1 MNAEPAH
8 SEELESGVQHAIQI
22 ASGHFEAAREEC
34 RAKGLRDTDLS
45 AAVFGYLMNLLEDQL
60 GERAV
65 PVLVGMVSDLAAS
78 AGFGGADAV
87 LDPARAEYS
96 RANPSKRYA
105 ELLRHYRQMHEQG
118 YDIKDGAETITLPSE
133 KAFPGN
139 ELPKFIVPIKELVT
153 SHGAKTLLDYGAGKG
168 RQYDPGEIRDP
179 DGTTYPDIRGFFGV
193 DSIVC
198 YDPAFS
204 GHDAL
209 PEGKF
214 DGVVCTDVLEH
225 CPPQD
230 LPWIIKEIFAFANK
244 FIFANIACY
253 PAKALLPDG
262 ENAHCTIRHPEWW
275 NGLFAGTANDFPDVH
290 YLLCF
295 GAPVESAS
303 GESELQALWAE
314 RQRY

>member
-1 MNAEPAH
+1 
-8 SEELESGVQHAIQI
+8 
-22 ASGHFEAAREEC
+22 
-34 RAKGLRDTDLS
+34 
-45 AAVFGYLMNLLEDQL
+45 
-60 GERAV
+60 
-65 PVLVGMVSDLAAS
+65 MVSDLSVS
-78 AGFGGADAV
+78 AGFGKADIPPGAG
-87 LDPARAEYS
+87 RAEFC
-96 RANPSKRYA
+96 RDNPSERYT
-105 ELLRHYRQMHEQG
+105 ELLRHYRQMHAQG
-118 YDIKDGAETITLPSE
+118 YDIEGGAETVTRPPE

-139 ELPKFIVPIKELVT
+139 ELPKFIVPIKELIT
-153 SHGAKTLLDYGAGKG
+153 NHGAGKG
-168 RQYDPGEIRDP
+168 RQYEPQEIRDP

-193 DSIVC
+193 DDIVC

-204 GHDAL
+204 GHNAL
-209 PEGKF
+209 PDGKF

-230 LPWIIKEIFAFANK
+230 IPWIIEELFGFATK
-244 FIFANIACY
+244 FVFANIACY

-275 NGLFAGTANDFPDVH
+275 NGLFAATANDYPEVH

-295 GAPVESAS
+295 GVPVESPS

>member
-8 SEELESGVQHAIQI
+8 SEELESGVQHAIEI
-22 ASGHFEAAREEC
+22 ISAHFEAAREAC
-34 RAKGLRDTDLS
+34 RSEGLRDTDLS

-65 PVLVGMVSDLAAS
+65 PVLVSMVADLSAS
-78 AGFGGADAV
+78 AGFGPIDDSFKAMQT
-87 LDPARAEYS
+87 EYC
-96 RANPSKRYA
+96 RDKPSNRYT
-105 ELLRHYRQMHEQG
+105 ELLGHYRQMHEQG
-118 YDIKDGAETITLPSE
+118 YDIKDGDETVALPPE

-139 ELPKFIVPIKELVT
+139 ELPKFIVPIKELIVN
-153 SHGAKTLLDYGAGKG
+153 HGAKTLLDYGAGKG

-179 DGTTYPDIRGFFGV
+179 DGTTYPDIRSFFGV
-193 DSIVC
+193 DNIVC
-198 YDPAFS
+198 YDPAFG
-204 GHDAL
+204 GHNEL
-209 PEGKF
+209 PDGKF

-230 LPWIIKEIFAFANK
+230 IPWVIKELFEFADK
-244 FIFANIACY
+244 FVFANIACY

-275 NGLFAGTANDFPDVH
+275 NGLFAGTANDYPDVH

-295 GAPVESAS
+295 GAPVETAS